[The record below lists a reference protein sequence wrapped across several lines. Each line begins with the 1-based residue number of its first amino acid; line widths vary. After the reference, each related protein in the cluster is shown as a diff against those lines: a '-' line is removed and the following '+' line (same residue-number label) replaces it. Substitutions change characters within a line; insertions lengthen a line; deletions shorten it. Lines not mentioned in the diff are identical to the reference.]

1 MPFSQL
7 SSAFLLSLV
16 VSTPAWAVYKCQD
29 ASGRTSF
36 QQAPCADGTT
46 SEKLNVQPASG
57 AYAPAQEAAPLA
69 SGASTPP
76 QTETDRLN
84 AQALRLARENRL
96 STLNNL
102 TIGAAQGDILRARER
117 CQAEIN
123 ALRNR
128 KGQATHDLAGA
139 TWEQSL
145 SSEMQAVAA
154 QCDTEQRRL
163 QAIFDRYMAEKQDIE
178 RELAKP

>member
-16 VSTPAWAVYKCQD
+16 VSNPAWAVYKCQD

-76 QTETDRLN
+76 QTEADRLN

-102 TIGAAQGDILRARER
+102 TIGAAQGEILRARER